1 MIERRRALLLFT
13 SVFVNGGIQRF
24 NQTLLD
30 ACAEIG
36 QPCRVLS
43 LNDTPDSINGREQ
56 SPGISI
62 TGFAGNRWR
71 FALGIWKALVREPY
85 GHVLIG
91 HVNFLVIVCLAVA
104 ASRRRAPRSLLVAHG
119 IEVWSH
125 IDGLRR
131 RAMRRIDRVLCVS
144 DYTRQRIIDQVPGI
158 DAGRL
163 TVFPNALA
171 RIWRRIAPI
180 LPPRPFPDR
189 FILSVT
195 RLEPGDRYKG
205 IASVIEAFS
214 MLEDQ
219 SLHYLVV
226 GQGSDVNFLQAVA
239 EHHGVEGRVHF
250 LPGISDTEM
259 ATLYQKCEAFVLPS
273 GKEGFGIVFLEAMFF
288 GAPVIAAHEKG
299 AIDVVRD
306 GETGLAVRFGDSTA
320 IKDAIERLSTD
331 SELRTR
337 VCEGGRSLVGNGG
350 AFTFERFVDRSAEAF
365 GIPVRSD
372 TLTRSEV
379 GDAAAGSRAA

>member
-1 MIERRRALLLFT
+1 MTERPRALLLFT
-13 SVFVNGGIQRF
+13 SVFADGGIQRF

-30 ACAEIG
+30 ACIEIG
-36 QPCRVLS
+36 QPCHVLS
-43 LNDTPDSINGREQ
+43 LNDTPGTINGREQ
-56 SPGISI
+56 QPGISI
-62 TGFAGNRWR
+62 TGFSANRHR
-71 FALGIWKALVREPY
+71 FALGVWSALMRERY
-85 GHVLIG
+85 GQVMIG
-91 HVNFLVIVCLAVA
+91 HVNFLLLTCIAMA
-104 ASRRRAPRSLLVAHG
+104 ASLRRAPRSLLVAHG

-125 IDGLRR
+125 IDELRR
-131 RAMRRIDRVLCVS
+131 LAMRRVDRILCVS
-144 DYTRQRIIDQVPGI
+144 QYTRQRIIDQVPGI
-158 DAGRL
+158 DASRL

-180 LPPRPFPDR
+180 LPRRPFPDR

-214 MLEDQ
+214 MVADR

-226 GQGSDVNFLQAVA
+226 GQGSDVDFLQSVA
-239 EHHGVEGRVHF
+239 NHHEVEARVHF
-250 LPGISDTEM
+250 LRGVSDTEM

-288 GAPVIAAHEKG
+288 GAPVVAAHEKG
-299 AIDVVRD
+299 AIDVVRHE
-306 GETGLAVRFGDSTA
+306 ETGLAVRFGDTMA

-331 SELRTR
+331 PELRAR
-337 VCEGGRSLVGNGG
+337 LCDGGRSLVGDGG

-365 GIPVRSD
+365 GIPVSSKA
-372 TLTRSEV
+372 LAPPSV
-379 GDAAAGSRAA
+379 GDADEGSAA